1 MSELWE
7 CNFVIHLHNPGNTDT
22 KLKKTPEI
30 QDERKHNFEIG
41 MFNMI
46 PWILPMPISSFL
58 NVRN

>member
-30 QDERKHNFEIG
+30 QDERKT
-41 MFNMI
+41 
-46 PWILPMPISSFL
+46 
-58 NVRN
+58 